1 MENYL
6 WENCFS
12 SCGQKSIFHISHS
25 SFSILIFHL
34 GVDQAFSS
42 YLFPVL
48 L

>member
-1 MENYL
+1 MENDL
-6 WENCFS
+6 WKIALVLAGRNLF
-12 SCGQKSIFHISHS
+12 SIFPIVH
-25 SFSILIFHL
+25 FPFLIFHL